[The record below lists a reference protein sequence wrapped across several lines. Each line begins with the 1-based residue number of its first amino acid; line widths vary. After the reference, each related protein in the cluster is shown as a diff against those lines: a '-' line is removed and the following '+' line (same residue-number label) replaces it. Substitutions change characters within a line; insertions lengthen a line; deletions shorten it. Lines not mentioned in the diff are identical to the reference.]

1 MVNTRANNYSQNDP
15 LTRMTE
21 LYGVRKLRKY
31 LKSVNNGSSTAW
43 RTYQNVLHSERQQ
56 ARVGRIQ
63 RTVEELEREEE
74 LRRMIMRN
82 EETIDTLCTYIPFGL
97 TAAILIFMIACNFNT
112 CIYTDY
118 DFQ

>member
-1 MVNTRANNYSQNDP
+1 MVNTRANKYTQNDP

-31 LKSVNNGSSTAW
+31 LKSINNESSTAW
-43 RTYQNVLHSERQQ
+43 RAYQNVLHTERQQ
-56 ARVGRIQ
+56 AHVERIQ

-74 LRRMIMRN
+74 LRRMIVRN
-82 EETIDTLCTYIPFGL
+82 EEMIDALCTYIPFGL
-97 TAAILIFMIACNFNT
+97 TAAILIFIIVCNFNT
-112 CIYTDY
+112 RIYTDY

>member
-1 MVNTRANNYSQNDP
+1 MVNTRANTYTQNDP

-31 LKSVNNGSSTAW
+31 LNTVNNGSSSAW
-43 RTYQNVLHSERQQ
+43 RSYQNVLHSERQQ
-56 ARVGRIQ
+56 ARVERIQ
-63 RTVEELEREEE
+63 RTVEEMEREEK

-82 EETIDTLCTYIPFGL
+82 EEMIDVVCAYLPFGL
-97 TAAILIFMIACNFNT
+97 TAAILIFIVVANVNT
-112 CIYTDY
+112 SIQTGY